1 MIRRYAH
8 LGVLVLLCITAAGAG
23 IAALPAYGGAVTA
36 DDLAFAMP
44 PGWVAKEAPGM
55 KAYQVLMYQG
65 NPVGEMYLAKEPLM
79 APKTPSQLLEEG
91 LRKNAPSLQNYQPLE
106 TTNLKVAGR
115 DAVLHDYVYYPPQS
129 TVPFT
134 GRVVVTVVND
144 AAYTFFFN
152 TTSSYFPAVKGSFAE
167 IVASVRVVPRPSPAE
182 QTPAVAQTG
191 PRKIEE
197 HGFILELGAGWI
209 DTNDPMGA
217 KYRLYGPDRKL
228 LASFFPFDR
237 NEKSAIDALFAIA
250 GRSDPLDAVLNGQI
264 ATNFKTFENY
274 APLGTKR
281 RTVAGCDAIVHD
293 FSFEQG
299 NVKGVYHWC
308 IVAVKDKP
316 DVGTQKFAPSCY
328 SFAFVTYRPEKFA
341 ELTPVFDAIL
351 DSAKLA
357 KPLPGVTATA
367 SPDAGVP
374 SGPAV
379 QTTGAAPSPKPADQ
393 DLPPLVEP
401 EDEEVFRA
409 PDGKFTVRLP
419 KGAKRDAEPGVP
431 SVGEA
436 GDVITYRIPDRP
448 DAMVILHLFEGA
460 AAGPAYRDALTAEW
474 DAKDSGQTTWTVDGR
489 KVPVDLFATPEGQV
503 LVTAVFADDG
513 LFLAVRV
520 PKAQYTESRGWIKT
534 LIGGVRFK

>member
-1 MIRRYAH
+1 MIRRGACFG
-8 LGVLVLLCITAAGAG
+8 LFVVLCVMVIGVEAATP
-23 IAALPAYGGAVTA
+23 LTA
-36 DDLAFAMP
+36 DDIAFTMP

-65 NPVGEMYLAKEPLM
+65 NPVGEMYLGKEPLM

-91 LRKNAPSLQNYQPLE
+91 LRKNAPALQNYQPLE
-106 TTNLKVAGR
+106 TLHLKVAGS

-152 TTSSYFPAVKGSFAE
+152 TTSNYFPAVKGSFAE

-182 QTPAVAQTG
+182 QGAAVAQTG
-191 PRKIEE
+191 PRKVEE
-197 HGFILELGAGWI
+197 HGFILELGAGWV
-209 DTNDPMGA
+209 DSNDPMGA

-237 NEKSAIDALFAIA
+237 NEKSATDALFAIA
-250 GRSDPLDAVLNGQI
+250 GKSDPLDAVLNGQI
-264 ATNFKTFENY
+264 ATNFKTFGNY

-299 NVKGVYHWC
+299 NIKGVYHWC

-316 DVGTQKFAPSCY
+316 DIGTQIFPPSCY
-328 SFAFVTYRPEKFA
+328 SFAFVTYRPDRFA
-341 ELTPVFDAIL
+341 ELASVFDAVL

-357 KPLPGVTATA
+357 KPLPSGTALVTPGA
-367 SPDAGVP
+367 D
-374 SGPAV
+374 
-379 QTTGAAPSPKPADQ
+379 TTGGTAPKPTPTVVSQTPAEQ
-393 DLPPLVEP
+393 ELPPLVEP
-401 EDEEVFRA
+401 EGDEFFRA
-409 PDGKFTVRLP
+409 PNGRFSVQLP

-436 GDVITYRIPDRP
+436 GDVITYRVPDKP
-448 DAMVILHLFEGA
+448 DALVILHLFDGA

-474 DAKDSGQTTWTVDGR
+474 DAKDSGKTTWTVGGR
-489 KVPVDLFATPEGQV
+489 KVPVDLFATRDGQV

-520 PKAQYTESRGWIKT
+520 PKATYAESRGWIKA
-534 LIGGVRFK
+534 LIGGVRFKE

>member
-1 MIRRYAH
+1 MIRRRACFG
-8 LGVLVLLCITAAGAG
+8 LFIVLCVMVIGVEAAT
-23 IAALPAYGGAVTA
+23 PVTA
-36 DDLAFAMP
+36 DDISFAMP
-44 PGWVAKEAPGM
+44 PGWIAKEAPGM

-65 NPVGEMYLAKEPLM
+65 NPVGEMYLAKEPLL

-91 LRKNAPSLQNYQPLE
+91 LRKNVSALQNYQPLE
-106 TTNLKVAGR
+106 TLNLKVAGR

-152 TTSSYFPAVKGSFAE
+152 TTSNYFQVVKGSFAE
-167 IVASVRVVPRPSPAE
+167 VIASVRVVPRPSPEA
-182 QTPAVAQTG
+182 QPPDVTQTG
-191 PRKIEE
+191 PRKVEE

-209 DTNDPMGA
+209 DTNDSMGA

-237 NEKSAIDALFAIA
+237 DEKSAVDALFAIA
-250 GRSDPLDAVLNGQI
+250 GKSDPLEAVLNGKI
-264 ATNFKTFENY
+264 ATSFKTFNNY

-299 NVKGVYHWC
+299 NTKGVYHWC
-308 IVAVKDKP
+308 IVAVKEKP

-341 ELTPVFDAIL
+341 ELAPVFDAVL

-357 KPLPGVTATA
+357 KPLPVATATT
-367 SPDAGVP
+367 SPDAGA
-374 SGPAV
+374 SV
-379 QTTGAAPSPKPADQ
+379 QTTAAPSPKPADQ
-393 DLPPLVEP
+393 ELPSLDGP
-401 EDEEVFRA
+401 EDNDVFRS
-409 PDGKFTVRLP
+409 PNGKFTVRLP

-436 GDVITYRIPDRP
+436 GDVITYKVPDKP
-448 DAMVILHLFEGA
+448 DALVILYLFEGA
-460 AAGPAYRDALTAEW
+460 AGGPAYRDALTAEW
-474 DAKDSGQTTWTVDGR
+474 DAKDSGEATWTVGGR
-489 KVPVDLFATPEGQV
+489 KVPVDLFTTPEGQV
-503 LVTAVFADDG
+503 LVTAIFADDG

-520 PKAQYTESRGWIKT
+520 PKATYAESRGWIKT
-534 LIGGVRFK
+534 LIGGVRFEK

>member
-8 LGVLVLLCITAAGAG
+8 LGVLVLLCIIAAGAG
-23 IAALPAYGGAVTA
+23 IAALPTYGGAVTA
-36 DDLAFAMP
+36 DDIAFTMP

-79 APKTPSQLLEEG
+79 TPKTPTQLLEEG
-91 LRKNAPSLQNYQPLE
+91 LRKNAPALQNYQPVE
-106 TTNLKVAGR
+106 TLHLKVAGR

-152 TTSSYFPAVKGSFAE
+152 TTSNYFPAVKGSFAE

-182 QTPAVAQTG
+182 QGAAVAQTG
-191 PRKIEE
+191 PRKVEE
-197 HGFILELGAGWI
+197 HGFILELGAGWV
-209 DTNDPMGA
+209 DSNDPMGA

-237 NEKSAIDALFAIA
+237 NEKSATDALFAIA
-250 GRSDPLDAVLNGQI
+250 GKSDPLDAVLNGQI
-264 ATNFKTFENY
+264 ATNFKTFGNY

-299 NVKGVYHWC
+299 NIKGVYHWC
-308 IVAVKDKP
+308 IVAVKDKT
-316 DVGTQKFAPSCY
+316 DVGTQIFPPSCY
-328 SFAFVTYRPEKFA
+328 SFAFVTYRPDRFA
-341 ELTPVFDAIL
+341 ELASVFDAVL

-357 KPLPGVTATA
+357 KPLPVATAAA
-367 SPDAGVP
+367 SPDAGA
-374 SGPAV
+374 AV
-379 QTTGAAPSPKPADQ
+379 QTTVAAPSPKPADQ
-393 DLPPLVEP
+393 DLPPLAEP
-401 EDEEVFRA
+401 ENEAVFRA
-409 PDGKFTVRLP
+409 PNGKFTVRLP

-436 GDVITYRIPDRP
+436 GDVITFRVPDKP
-448 DAMVILHLFEGA
+448 DALVILHLFDGA
-460 AAGPAYRDALTAEW
+460 AAGAAYRDALTAEW
-474 DAKDSGQTTWTVDGR
+474 DAKDSGEATWTVDGR
-489 KVPVDLFATPEGQV
+489 KIPVDLFTTPDGQV

-520 PKAQYTESRGWIKT
+520 PKATYAESRGWIKA
-534 LIGGVRFK
+534 LIGGVRFTE